1 MSATDDKPRFAKVR
15 AGQELLFPQ
24 SARQLSDTI
33 GLKWWVTLKLHADGW
48 LSFDPEKASALNEP
62 QEHELRFVGSLVTGG
77 CDDAMLARLL
87 AGLEKPYCYRPDSV
101 YYDWASQS
109 WRPLPTPPEEP
120 DPDQVLD
127 DWLSALAE
135 DDDLATLQ
143 DIQERVAAT
152 IAALPK
158 KSPGE
163 QKSPP

>member
-1 MSATDDKPRFAKVR
+1 MSATDDKSRLAKVR

-24 SARQLSDTI
+24 SARQLSDAI

-48 LSFDPEKASALNEP
+48 LSFHPEKASALNEP

-87 AGLEKPYCYRPDSV
+87 AGLEKPYCYRPGSV

-120 DPDQVLD
+120 DPDQVLEEH
-127 DWLSALAE
+127 LSALAKE
-135 DDDLATLQ
+135 GDVATLK
-143 DIQERVAAT
+143 DIGDRVAEAIRRLGSST
-152 IAALPK
+152 TR
-158 KSPGE
+158 
-163 QKSPP
+163 